1 VRSAAGRYIGPGAG
15 QALYGAPGA
24 PGEAPL
30 RAWPYLRL
38 APQAS
43 TPLIE
48 LLKPQ
53 LGREQARVGRIGLPV
68 RAEWLGGSGELGQ
81 GLALEA
87 CDLVLEQPQSTALGG
102 LSMHGTTA
110 G

>member
-1 VRSAAGRYIGPGAG
+1 VAV
-15 QALYGAPGA
+15 
-24 PGEAPL
+24 PL
-30 RAWPYLRL
+30 RAWPYPRL

-53 LGREQARVGRIGLPV
+53 LGREQARVGRVGLPV
-68 RAEWLGGSGELGQ
+68 PAEWLGRSGKLGQ

-102 LSMHGTTA
+102 LSMYGTTA

>member
-1 VRSAAGRYIGPGAG
+1 M
-15 QALYGAPGA
+15 
-24 PGEAPL
+24 
-30 RAWPYLRL
+30 
-38 APQAS
+38 
-43 TPLIE
+43 
-48 LLKPQ
+48 
-53 LGREQARVGRIGLPV
+53 GRIGLPV

-87 CDLVLEQPQSTALGG
+87 CDLVLEQPQSAALGG

>member
-1 VRSAAGRYIGPGAG
+1 MLAPAAVSRRRDQHPA
-15 QALYGAPGA
+15 APDLA
-24 PGEAPL
+24 
-30 RAWPYLRL
+30 LRL
-38 APQAS
+38 VPQAS

-53 LGREQARVGRIGLPV
+53 LGREQARVGRVGLPV
-68 RAEWLGGSGELGQ
+68 RAEWLGGSGKLGQ

-87 CDLVLEQPQSTALGG
+87 CDLVLEQPQSAALGR

>member
-1 VRSAAGRYIGPGAG
+1 VSRT
-15 QALYGAPGA
+15 
-24 PGEAPL
+24 
-30 RAWPYLRL
+30 RAQQPAVPDLALRL
-38 APQAS
+38 VSQAP
-43 TPLIE
+43 PLLIE

-53 LGREQARVGRIGLPV
+53 LGREQARVGGIGLPV
-68 RAEWLGGSGELGQ
+68 RAEWLGGSGKLGQ
-81 GLALEA
+81 GLVLQA

>member
-1 VRSAAGRYIGPGAG
+1 MPRKRPSPDA
-15 QALYGAPGA
+15 YGSG
-24 PGEAPL
+24 L
-30 RAWPYLRL
+30 QLN
-38 APQAS
+38 PQAS

>member
-1 VRSAAGRYIGPGAG
+1 MLAPAAVSRRRDQHPA
-15 QALYGAPGA
+15 APDLA
-24 PGEAPL
+24 
-30 RAWPYLRL
+30 LRL
-38 APQAS
+38 VPQAS

-53 LGREQARVGRIGLPV
+53 LGREQARVGGIGLPV
-68 RAEWLGGSGELGQ
+68 RAEWLGGSGKLGQ

-110 G
+110 GWGV